1 MDILLSCK
9 FNIDTACVELRY
21 ADGEILSIDC
31 IAVEDEFGYS
41 PHARVELDWL
51 IYNDPLSYAQMVL
64 GGTSPTRADSQS
76 GYGNIVPL
84 VCPDIAVK
92 PFHGSWRLPEKPPY
106 RKAEYPQASG
116 QRLLHDAEYLLRGV

>member
-51 IYNDPLSYAQMVL
+51 IYNDPLAYAELILNEESV
-64 GGTSPTRADSQS
+64 
-76 GYGNIVPL
+76 GYLKRVTTNTVF
-84 VCPDIAVK
+84 DN
-92 PFHGSWRLPEKPPY
+92 
-106 RKAEYPQASG
+106 
-116 QRLLHDAEYLLRGV
+116 

>member
-64 GGTSPTRADSQS
+64 GGTLINYLKDIVSPHSLEVDNYS
-76 GYGNIVPL
+76 
-84 VCPDIAVK
+84 
-92 PFHGSWRLPEKPPY
+92 
-106 RKAEYPQASG
+106 
-116 QRLLHDAEYLLRGV
+116 

>member
-1 MDILLSCK
+1 MLQMFVLALSLYNTWNRGVFLLCKITNLLIYSCK

-64 GGTSPTRADSQS
+64 GGTLINYLKDIVSPHSLELDNYS
-76 GYGNIVPL
+76 
-84 VCPDIAVK
+84 
-92 PFHGSWRLPEKPPY
+92 
-106 RKAEYPQASG
+106 
-116 QRLLHDAEYLLRGV
+116 